1 MTIREEVLRKLR
13 HSPHRTGTC
22 LLIVGGA
29 ESTCILAL
37 PRRVTCNVR
46 RCSEGYLL
54 RTHQELRRDPG
65 GCLLAATGRGQHL
78 GNQHGRVPGRR
89 GSRERGQE
97 PPISKVSRPLSRKLF
112 GCLEPGPWPNILMI
126 ALIHSEFIAVCSH
139 GRVMIRTED
148 GSGTL
153 IALRW
158 FLPARAR

>member
-1 MTIREEVLRKLR
+1 LPTRRAGTLREPGRLTSAGSKKGEECKRAGLLTHSLCRGLRPSYLSEVPK
-13 HSPHRTGTC
+13 T
-22 LLIVGGA
+22 
-29 ESTCILAL
+29 LA
-37 PRRVTCNVR
+37 RNGC
-46 RCSEGYLL
+46 
-54 RTHQELRRDPG
+54 G
-65 GCLLAATGRGQHL
+65 GCLLAATGRGQHF

-97 PPISKVSRPLSRKLF
+97 PPTSKVSPPLSRKLF